1 MSNTEG
7 YIYILTNPSFP
18 PYVKIGY
25 ANNVERR
32 VKELNRTEC
41 TPFGFRIYAYYKV
54 NSRLKDKCLH
64 ALIDIL
70 NPTLRSVDDID
81 GNIRTREFYSI
92 SPEQAYSVIKNIA
105 AINGLED
112 NLVLVAKT
120 NEDKQDEENA
130 NKIEVKHD
138 RAKPFTFEKAKIPA
152 GAEITYILDE
162 NIKAFVCDDLKHVT
176 YNGKAYSLSSLADML
191 RGKSPSAGPQYFKY
205 NGKELNQ
212 IRAEIGF

>member
-1 MSNTEG
+1 MSSTEG

-41 TPFGFRIYAYYKV
+41 TPFGFRIYATYKV
-54 NSRLKDKCLH
+54 NSRLKDKSLH

-70 NPTLRSVDDID
+70 NPTLRSVDDIN

-92 SPEQAYSVIKNIA
+92 SPEQAYSVLKNIA

-112 NLVLVAKT
+112 NLELVAKT
-120 NEDKQDEENA
+120 TEDVQEEENA
-130 NKIEVKHD
+130 NKIEIKHD
-138 RAKPFTFEKAKIPA
+138 RAKPFNFKKAKIPV
-152 GAEITYILDE
+152 GAEITYVLDE
-162 NIKAFVCDDLKHVT
+162 NIKAYVCEDLKHVT
-176 YNGKAYSLSSLADML
+176 YNGEIYSLSSLADVL

-212 IRAEIGF
+212 IREEIGF